1 MRRMKMIDPYV
12 SIGLPVYNGAKYI
25 GETIETI
32 LSQSYDNFELIISDN
47 ASSDGTSKICGSYAE
62 KDKRIRYYRNKVN
75 LGAAY
80 NYNNVF
86 KLSKGKYFKWAAH
99 DDLLSNNYIEK
110 CIEIMENNPSTTIC
124 HPKTTIIDAVGNN
137 IGNYNDLLDFRSK
150 APHIRLRNYLF
161 RPAAMWNAIFGLIRS
176 SELNKTPLI
185 GSYLASDQV
194 LLGELILLGKVYQ
207 IQDRLFLR
215 REHNQRACLAHPT
228 RRGIAIWF
236 DPQNKT
242 KVVLPGKWRIFY
254 EYLKVIKRIDL
265 EPNIKAKCY
274 MIVLKWA
281 SEKVLLNNLVRLLR
295 HEKL

>member
-1 MRRMKMIDPYV
+1 MIDPYV
-12 SIGLPVYNGAKYI
+12 SIGIPVYNGAKYI

-47 ASSDGTSKICGSYAE
+47 ASNDGTSEICSSYAE

-75 LGAAY
+75 LGAAF

-110 CIEIMENNPSTTIC
+110 CIEKMENDPSIIIC

-150 APHIRLRNYLF
+150 APNIRLKNYLF

-176 SELNKTPLI
+176 SELKKTPLI
-185 GSYLASDQV
+185 GSYPASDQV

-215 REHNQRACLAHPT
+215 REHNQRAWLENPT
-228 RRGIAIWF
+228 RREIAIWF

-242 KVVLPGKWRIFY
+242 KVVLPSKWRIFC

-265 EPNIKAKCY
+265 AHNIKAKCY
-274 MIVLKWA
+274 IIVLKWA
-281 SEKVLLNNLVRLLR
+281 SEKVLLNTLVRLLR